1 MVRQRV
7 RIRFAKQ
14 GDLRFVGHRDLMR
27 AVERLFRR
35 ARLPLRFSQGFHP
48 KPRMSFPW
56 PLAVGMAG
64 ADELV
69 EVELCETPDAE
80 DLRARLASEAP
91 PGLKIRNV
99 AVLPEGAAKAK
110 VRFVRYEMPV
120 AEALRGQLPAR
131 IERLLA
137 ADRHPVVRPRRD
149 RTVDLRPLVKQ
160 LAFDG
165 ETLRMRLE
173 LDPAGCV
180 SPRDVAAALGLAD
193 LERQGAC
200 FTRTAM
206 EIE

>member
-27 AVERLFRR
+27 SVERLFRR
-35 ARLPLRFSQGFHP
+35 ARLPLRFSEGFHP
-48 KPRMSFPW
+48 KPRMTFPW
-56 PLAVGMAG
+56 PLALGLAG
-64 ADELV
+64 IDEV
-69 EVELCETPDAE
+69 AEVELCETANADE
-80 DLRARLASEAP
+80 LRARLTAEAP
-91 PGLKIRNV
+91 PGLEIRDV
-99 AVLPEGAAKAK
+99 EVLPEGAAKAK
-110 VRFVRYEMPV
+110 VRWVRYEVPV
-120 AEALRGQLPAR
+120 PEASRPQLPAR

-137 ADRHPVVRPRRD
+137 ADSFPVVRPKRG
-149 RTVDLRPLVKQ
+149 RTVDLRPLLEQ

-193 LERQGAC
+193 LEHEGAH